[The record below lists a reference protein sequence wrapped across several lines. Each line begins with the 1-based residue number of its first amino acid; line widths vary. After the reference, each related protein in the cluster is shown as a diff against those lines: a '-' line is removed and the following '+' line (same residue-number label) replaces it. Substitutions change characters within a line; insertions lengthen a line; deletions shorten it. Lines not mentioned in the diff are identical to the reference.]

1 MWNVSALKSNGLY
14 FRIVSVCWHTC
25 FVQSFW
31 KFEFFAFW
39 ILLVSGDSD
48 SDLLLDGSGRGQTL
62 YIHGRPWPK
71 LTYWLTNDIKFS
83 IMGIRGLILKTKR
96 KILFA
101 ALNHSLPILIPYTS
115 FLLAKHYY
123 RNDNF
128 RVSKQQRSEARLC
141 GSRIHILY
149 SLHCLL
155 TWQWFS
161 LVNFKKFTLNYFSNY

>member
-62 YIHGRPWPK
+62 YIHGRPCPK
-71 LTYWLTNDIKFS
+71 LTYWLTYHINFS
-83 IMGIRGLILKTKR
+83 IMGIRGLMLKRKI

-101 ALNHSLPILIPYTS
+101 ALNPSLPILIPYTS
-115 FLLAKHYY
+115 FLLAKHCY

-128 RVSKQQRSEARLC
+128 RISKQQSSELNLGCVAP
-141 GSRIHILY
+141 GATFFT
-149 SLHCLL
+149 HCIA
-155 TWQWFS
+155 
-161 LVNFKKFTLNYFSNY
+161 Y